1 MNRVVQILMNRD
13 GMTETEARE
22 AVQDCVDMMEEAIQ
36 EGNYLEA
43 EDIFMDEL
51 GLEPDY
57 IFDVIM

>member
-1 MNRVVQILMNRD
+1 MNRVVRILMNRD

-36 EGNYLEA
+36 EGHYLEA

-51 GLEPDY
+51 SLEPDY

>member
-43 EDIFMDEL
+43 EDIFMYEL